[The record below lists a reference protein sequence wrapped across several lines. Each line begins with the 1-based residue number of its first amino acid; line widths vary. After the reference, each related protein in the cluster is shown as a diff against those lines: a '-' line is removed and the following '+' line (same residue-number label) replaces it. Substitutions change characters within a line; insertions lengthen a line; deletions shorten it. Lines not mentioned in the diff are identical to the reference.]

1 MCLDLLERVF
11 RPTYRKRIESIDTA
25 YDKFIYYT
33 SATTGVE
40 ILKKQEI
47 WMRSV
52 SCMNDYREIEYGVSL
67 FQMAFQDCNRRS
79 RFEEILKICMG
90 NDYTIERMMNELV
103 IGREHLRNT
112 VFITCVSEMEK
123 RENADAYEKE
133 DKLGRLS
140 MWRAYGRDTG
150 AALVLKSKSLLS
162 DKFPGLNISPVEYLT
177 REEFTRKI
185 DEILENVEAHRP
197 DLKKV
202 PLDVLGSYFVETILF
217 AIISIKHPGFEEERE
232 WRIVFQVP
240 QGQVPTFLKKDS
252 VSIGGT
258 PQTIYKIPLVGDVI
272 AIPKLLDHIIIGP
285 TDYPDTI
292 KNVFI
297 DELNNVG
304 FVVDDKSVI
313 ASNIPLRP

>member
-11 RPTYRKRIESIDTA
+11 RPTYRKRIESIDKV

-33 SATTGVE
+33 SATTGLE

-67 FQMAFQDCNRRS
+67 FQTAFQNYNRRS

-90 NDYTIERMMNELV
+90 TDYTIERMMNELV
-103 IGREHLRNT
+103 IGREYLRNT

-123 RENADAYEKE
+123 MGKADAYNKE
-133 DKLGRLS
+133 NKLGRLS

-150 AALVLKSKSLLS
+150 VALVLKSKPLLS
-162 DKFPGLNISPVEYLT
+162 ADIPGLNISPVEYLT
-177 REEFTRKI
+177 QEKFTRKI
-185 DEILENVEAHRP
+185 DEILENIESHRP
-197 DLKKV
+197 ELKNV
-202 PLDVLGSYFVETILF
+202 PLDVLGKYFVETILF

-232 WRIVFQVP
+232 WRFVFQVP
-240 QGQVPTFLKKDS
+240 QGQVPRFLKKDS
-252 VSIGGT
+252 VSIDGT
-258 PQTIYKIPLVGDVI
+258 PQTIYKIPLAGDMI
-272 AIPKLLDHIIIGP
+272 SIPKLVDHVIIGP
-285 TDYPDTI
+285 TYYPDTI

-297 DELNNVG
+297 DELDHIG
-304 FVVDDKSVI
+304 FRAADERVI
-313 ASNIPLRP
+313 ASNIPLRS

>member
-11 RPTYRKRIESIDTA
+11 RPTYRKRIDSINTA

-33 SATTGVE
+33 SATTGLK
-40 ILKKQEI
+40 IIKKQEI

-67 FQMAFQDCNRRS
+67 FKMAFQDCNRRN

-123 RENADAYEKE
+123 MRNADAYEKE

-150 AALVLKSKSLLS
+150 VALVLKSKALFS
-162 DKFPGLNISPVEYLT
+162 DKFSGLNISPVEYLT
-177 REEFTRKI
+177 QEEFTQKI
-185 DEILENVEAHRP
+185 DEILRNIESHRSELKNVS
-197 DLKKV
+197 
-202 PLDVLGSYFVETILF
+202 LDVLGRYFVETILF

-232 WRIVFQVP
+232 WRIVLQVP
-240 QGQVPTFLKKDS
+240 QVP
-252 VSIGGT
+252 
-258 PQTIYKIPLVGDVI
+258 
-272 AIPKLLDHIIIGP
+272 
-285 TDYPDTI
+285 
-292 KNVFI
+292 VF
-297 DELNNVG
+297 
-304 FVVDDKSVI
+304 
-313 ASNIPLRP
+313 

>member
-1 MCLDLLERVF
+1 MCLDLLEQVF
-11 RPTYRKRIESIDTA
+11 RPMYRKRIESIDTA

-33 SATTGVE
+33 SATTGLK
-40 ILKKQEI
+40 ILKEQEI

-67 FQMAFQDCNRRS
+67 FQMAFQDCDRRS

-90 NDYTIERMMNELV
+90 TDYTIERMMNELV
-103 IGREHLRNT
+103 IGREYLRNT

-123 RENADAYEKE
+123 RENVDAYDKE
-133 DKLGRLS
+133 NKLGRLS

-150 AALVLKSKSLLS
+150 VALVLKSKPLFSA
-162 DKFPGLNISPVEYLT
+162 DIPGLNISPVEYLT
-177 REEFTRKI
+177 QEKFTRKI
-185 DEILENVEAHRP
+185 DEILENIESHRP
-197 DLKKV
+197 ELKNV
-202 PLDVLGSYFVETILF
+202 PLDVLGKYFVETILF

-240 QGQVPTFLKKDS
+240 QGQVPKFLKKDS

-285 TDYPDTI
+285 TYYPDTI

-297 DELNNVG
+297 DKLDRIG
-304 FVVDDKSVI
+304 FMAADEHVI
-313 ASNIPLRP
+313 TSNIPLRP

>member
-1 MCLDLLERVF
+1 MCLDLLEQIF
-11 RPTYRKRIESIDTA
+11 RPTYRKRIESIDMA

-33 SATTGVE
+33 SATTGLE

-67 FQMAFQDCNRRS
+67 FQMAFQDCDRRS

-90 NDYTIERMMNELV
+90 TDYTIERMMNELV
-103 IGREHLRNT
+103 IGRGYLRNT

-123 RENADAYEKE
+123 RENADAYDKE
-133 DKLGRLS
+133 NKLGRLS

-150 AALVLKSKSLLS
+150 VALVLKSKALFSN
-162 DKFPGLNISPVEYLT
+162 KFSGLNISPVEYLT
-177 REEFTRKI
+177 QEEFTRKI
-185 DEILENVEAHRP
+185 DEILENVESHRP
-197 DLKKV
+197 ELTNV
-202 PLDVLGSYFVETILF
+202 PLDVLGRYFVETILF

-232 WRIVFQVP
+232 WRIVLQVP
-240 QGQVPTFLKKDS
+240 QGQVPKFLKKDS
-252 VSIGGT
+252 VSIGVT

-285 TDYPDTI
+285 TYYPDTI

-297 DELNNVG
+297 DKLDRIG
-304 FVVDDKSVI
+304 FMAADEHVI
-313 ASNIPLRP
+313 TSNIPLRP